1 MASVTATI
9 LIDQADDPEV
19 RFSTSHAGQSVEL
32 DLCYRTAPV
41 ATVAFVSDRDAAERF
56 ALWLES
62 VATLVRNEAE
72 LRDRDDQLCASDDA
86 QLDRMIWGD

>member
-1 MASVTATI
+1 MAAVTATI

-62 VATLVRNEAE
+62 VAVLVRNEAE
-72 LRDRDDQLCASDDA
+72 LRDRDERLCASDDA
-86 QLDRMIWGD
+86 ALDRMIWGD

>member
-1 MASVTATI
+1 MAAVTASI
-9 LIDQADDPEV
+9 IIDQADDPEV
-19 RFSTSHAGQSVEL
+19 RFSSNATSQSVEL

-62 VATLVRNEAE
+62 VAQLVRNEAE
-72 LRDRDDQLCASDDA
+72 LRDRDERLCASDDA

>member
-1 MASVTATI
+1 MAAVTATI
-9 LIDQADDPEV
+9 LIDQGDDPEV
-19 RFSTSHAGQSVEL
+19 RFSNSHAGQSVEL

-62 VATLVRNEAE
+62 VAQLVRNEAE
-72 LRDRDDQLCASDDA
+72 LRDRDERLCASDDA

>member
-9 LIDQADDPEV
+9 IIDQADDPEV
-19 RFSTSHAGQSVEL
+19 RFSASDQQQSVEL

-62 VATLVRNEAE
+62 VAILVRNEAE
-72 LRDRDDQLCASDDA
+72 LRDRDDHLCGSDDA
-86 QLDRMIWGD
+86 ALDRMIWGD